1 MNRNIRTLFIFLF
14 IYIFSLFPS
23 QGIIVIDFED
33 ITSGKTRIIA
43 LNTETQQLLLYKE
56 VNGTSA
62 DEIEGHKVNL
72 SSEKVYVQL
81 FTDSHELMIVRSRFE
96 IVCPEGYD
104 YDHMVDDFLWASE
117 EIKVKSPKKI
127 QSILP
132 KPKKRE
138 AQDHGFP
145 ISIEGAKGVKTLE
158 SLSKDDK
165 GNLGE
170 LCATLTML
178 SFGYIQHPSKYGG
191 DNGFDG
197 VFESCTNNYLWLTQ
211 SKQEKKQ
218 RTAANIM
225 DRSLNEGKIF
235 EVISEMRKKGEQEVQ
250 QTAALISEYLE
261 EKPEAVYKMTYRMMD
276 KGFAQCQTE
285 PVSMHELLKHG
296 KFIGAPEKEKR
307 KAVRRSLQHCEESP
321 QSQFV
326 LALNTISLA
335 SISKEEAFRLLG
347 QAYDEQANTATT
359 TPEVHISPLPSPT
372 IKVEENVQ
380 TSPSILAAPR
390 EEGASNLPIQRQGH
404 ENPMQVYNR
413 DNLYNFL
420 NYLNKSKKQGKRDIA
435 AKLEGVRDGS
445 ASSIQRLWSD
455 KAHNLE
461 RDYKHVWNGLLS
473 NYSEEFQEWLSQ

>member
-1 MNRNIRTLFIFLF
+1 MNKNIRTFFIFLF
-14 IYIFSLFPS
+14 IYIVALFPS
-23 QGIIVIDFED
+23 EGIIVIDFED
-33 ITSGKTRIIA
+33 ISSGKTRIIA

-72 SSEKVYVQL
+72 SSERVYVQL
-81 FTDSHELMIVRSRFE
+81 FTDSDELMIVRSKFE

-104 YDHMVDDFLWASE
+104 YDDMVDDFLWASK

-138 AQDHGFP
+138 TQDHGFP

-235 EVISEMRKKGEQEVQ
+235 EVISEMKKKGEKEVQ
-250 QTAALISEYLE
+250 QTAFLISTYLE
-261 EKPEAVYKMTYRMMD
+261 EKPEAVYKMAYRMMD
-276 KGFAQCQTE
+276 KGSAQCQTE
-285 PVSMHELLKHG
+285 SVSMHELLKHG

-307 KAVRRSLQHCEESP
+307 KAVRRSLQHCEENP
-321 QSQFV
+321 QNQFV

-335 SISKEEAFRLLG
+335 SISKEEAFRLLA
-347 QAYDEQANTATT
+347 QAYNEQVDTATL
-359 TPEVHISPLPSPT
+359 PAEVNTQLLPSPT
-372 IKVEENVQ
+372 LRIEEKVQ
-380 TSPSILAAPR
+380 ASPPALTALR
-390 EEGASNLPIQRQGH
+390 EERTSNLPVQRQER
-404 ENPMQVYNR
+404 ENPKQVYNR
-413 DNLYNFL
+413 NNLYNFL
-420 NYLNKSKKQGKRDIA
+420 NYLNESKKQGKRDIA
-435 AKLEGVRDGS
+435 AKLKGVADGS
-445 ASSIQRLWSD
+445 ASSIQRLKSNE
-455 KAHNLE
+455 AHNAE
-461 RDYKHVWNGLLS
+461 KEYGHVWNALLS
-473 NYSEEFQEWLSQ
+473 NYSEEFQEWLSE